1 MPTTAVKTINDLV
14 EEVRDTINDSEEPF
28 RFSNERVLRH
38 VNTALREV
46 YRVRPDAWIGY
57 QSTGVLTSEE
67 IPTYVEADLE
77 ADPLED
83 FPIDDRLFFNACMY
97 FVAGRLELA
106 DDEFTED
113 SRARTLLQAFVATI
127 GG

>member
-1 MPTTAVKTINDLV
+1 MASTAVKTINDLV
-14 EEVRDTINDSEEPF
+14 NEARDAINDADEPF
-28 RFSNERVLRH
+28 RFSDEKVMRH

-46 YRVRPDAWIGY
+46 YRIRPDAWIGY
-57 QSTGVLTSEE
+57 QNTGVLESTD
-67 IPTYVEADLE
+67 IPTYDEDDLD
-77 ADPLED
+77 AVTAID
-83 FPIDDRLFFNACMY
+83 FPIDDRLFFNACVF

-113 SRARTLLQAFVATI
+113 SRARTLLAAFAAMI

>member
-1 MPTTAVKTINDLV
+1 MATTAVKTINDLV
-14 EEVRDTINDSEEPF
+14 NEARDSINDAEEPF
-28 RFSNERVLRH
+28 RYSNVKVLRH
-38 VNTALREV
+38 VNTALREI

-57 QSTGVLTSEE
+57 QNTGVLTSGD
-67 IPTYVEADLE
+67 IPTYEEADLE

-83 FPIDDRLFFNACMY
+83 FPVDDRLFFNACV
-97 FVAGRLELA
+97 FFIAGRLELA

-113 SRARTLLQAFVATI
+113 SRARTLLSAFTAML

>member
-1 MPTTAVKTINDLV
+1 MATTAVKTINDLV
-14 EEVRDTINDSEEPF
+14 DEARDAVNDSELPY
-28 RFSNERVLRH
+28 RFSNSKVMLH

-46 YRVRPDAWIGY
+46 YRIRPDAWIGY
-57 QSTGVLTSEE
+57 QDTGVLTGATL
-67 IPTYVEADLE
+67 PTYDADDLD
-77 ADPLED
+77 ADPAID
-83 FPIDDRLFFNACMY
+83 FPIDDRLFFNACVF

-113 SRARTLLQAFVATI
+113 SRARTLLAAFVQMI

>member
-1 MPTTAVKTINDLV
+1 MATTAVKTINDLV
-14 EEVRDTINDSEEPF
+14 NEARDAVNDSAVPY
-28 RFSNERVLRH
+28 RSDNAQVLRH

-57 QSTGVLTSEE
+57 QNTGVLTSTD
-67 IPTYVEADLE
+67 IPTYVETDLE

-83 FPIDDRLFFNACMY
+83 FPIDDRLFFNACVF

-113 SRARTLLQAFVATI
+113 SRARTLLGAFVQMI